1 MCLPLMAEGEFAL
14 VKEHME
20 AAEGKPISS
29 LGILMNETEHY
40 FILAD
45 MAVLQRDETAIHQY
59 APLAEE
65 MAIRDGHI
73 LYQASAHRAWGVMH
87 RLQGEYAAA
96 ETRLNQALELFQG
109 LDTRWQIGR
118 TLYELAEVALGR
130 TDPAEARD
138 YFSRALAMFEEIGA
152 VPDVTRT
159 QAALESLD

>member
-1 MCLPLMAEGEFAL
+1 MAEGEFAL
-14 VKEHME
+14 VKEHLE
-20 AAEGKPISS
+20 AANSKPVSGMG
-29 LGILMNETEHY
+29 LPMNETELY
-40 FILAD
+40 FMFVDL
-45 MAVLQRDETAIHQY
+45 AVLQHDEAALRQY
-59 APLAEE
+59 APLVEE
-65 MAIRDGHI
+65 MALRDGHI

-118 TLYELAEVALGR
+118 TLFELAEVALGR

-138 YFSRALAMFEEIGA
+138 YFSRALAAFEEIGA

-159 QAALESLD
+159 QAALDSLD